1 MAVCHP
7 SPMRRLL
14 FRAAGTALA
23 GLALTACGAGSQHPS
38 APAVRGAEQEA
49 VFTPASGPAE
59 APPPTGGLPFRMPCA
74 ADDPIGCTNAC
85 AQGVLDDCVTLGV
98 IYLDGN
104 VMRVDHERAVELFR
118 RTCTEGSARGCLKL
132 GDLYHNGTLKDDP
145 AEEAALYRKACDAGA
160 NLGCL
165 SAGKTYLEGR
175 GVGADPV
182 FAATLFAR
190 VCERGNA
197 QACLELGHLY
207 DRGEGVR
214 KDPSRATTLY
224 TKACQL
230 GLDEGC
236 LIASRSGEV
245 LPPRN

>member
-1 MAVCHP
+1 M
-7 SPMRRLL
+7 L
-14 FRAAGTALA
+14 RAAGTALA
-23 GLALTACGAGSQHPS
+23 GLALAACGAGARPPS
-38 APAVRGAEQEA
+38 GPVATSAAEEA
-49 VFTPASGPAE
+49 VFTPASGPSE
-59 APPPTGGLPFRMPCA
+59 APPLTTGRLPFRMPCA
-74 ADDPIGCTNAC
+74 GDDPIGCTNAC
-85 AQGVLDDCVTLGV
+85 ADGVLDDCVTLGV

-104 VMRVDHERAVELFR
+104 VMRVDHERAAELFR

-132 GDLYHNGTLKDDP
+132 GDLYHDGTLKDDP
-145 AEEAALYRKACDAGA
+145 AEEAALYRKACDKGA

-165 SAGKTYLEGR
+165 AAGKTYLEGR
-175 GVGADPV
+175 GVGVDPV

-214 KDPSRATTLY
+214 KDPSRAVTLF